1 MFFGGKWQKTHY
13 WIYSDYG
20 KERDSSCEKMEE
32 QMFFIH
38 LRIPRVTIL
47 SNLAYIVGLILN
59 STSHSNQHEGCV

>member
-13 WIYSDYG
+13 WKYSDLG

-47 SNLAYIVGLILN
+47 SNLA
-59 STSHSNQHEGCV
+59 